1 MWFIFSPFLYIV
13 RGNQT
18 KTLKLVKFQELH
30 PFTSFPHM
38 SSPLI
43 LLLPPAHANQAHFK
57 KNPGIHQSKIY
68 SLETGRQFLFSL
80 LTSNVLG
87 NSSPRIQSHAHS
99 SPVASAEKRGGE
111 GTVCAR
117 RKKGIKSGK
126 PEEGKQII
134 PPEKAGG
141 ERGCR
146 IYWTCEVRACE
157 SVCGALEIPASNRS
171 DATRVFAYKK

>member
-1 MWFIFSPFLYIV
+1 M

-18 KTLKLVKFQELH
+18 KTLKLVKFQELP

-57 KNPGIHQSKIY
+57 KIQEFTKARELFARNWAPVPFFAFDIKCLGEFFSADPITRAFFSCGISRK
-68 SLETGRQFLFSL
+68 EREG
-80 LTSNVLG
+80 
-87 NSSPRIQSHAHS
+87 
-99 SPVASAEKRGGE
+99 

-117 RKKGIKSGK
+117 RKKGIKCGK

-141 ERGCR
+141 GRGCR
-146 IYWTCEVRACE
+146 IYIGRVRCVLVR
-157 SVCGALEIPASNRS
+157 VCAEHSKFPLQTGQ
-171 DATRVFAYKK
+171 TRHVFSPIRNKFVWQHF